1 MEPDDCAESAPVA
14 VTCHDNAVF
23 LRERLGQVIVF
34 LRETLGQVIVFLRE
48 TLGQVIVFL
57 RETLG
62 GQVVVVECTA
72 VCVAATQPES
82 QSLLSR

>member
-23 LRERLGQVIVF
+23 LRERLG
-34 LRETLGQVIVFLRE
+34 
-48 TLGQVIVFL
+48 
-57 RETLG
+57 